1 MEVRSDQNANWKVE
15 SYLNLMSWEMDEFRK
30 LAYAE
35 SKQMNAEYIF
45 KNKND
50 PVLLSFPAE
59 EGWDKLRMGV
69 IVSES
74 PLPSSWVATIAHLQ
88 AIVATHL
95 PA

>member
-1 MEVRSDQNANWKVE
+1 
-15 SYLNLMSWEMDEFRK
+15 MSWEMNEFRK

-74 PLPSSWVATIAHLQ
+74 PLSSYWVSTIAHLQ
-88 AIVATHL
+88 TVLKTHL